1 MGLVNARKAVNPG
14 KQRPAS
20 GLNLFEGMCKKPPFA
35 LTLYN
40 YFLEIREQDND
51 LPPEVMNAVN
61 MLLEKGA
68 VPSLAK
74 ELTPEVREV
83 FRKMF
88 VL

>member
-1 MGLVNARKAVNPG
+1 M
-14 KQRPAS
+14 
-20 GLNLFEGMCKKPPFA
+20 
-35 LTLYN
+35 TLYN

-74 ELTPEVREV
+74 ELTPEVKEV
-83 FRKMF
+83 FKKMF